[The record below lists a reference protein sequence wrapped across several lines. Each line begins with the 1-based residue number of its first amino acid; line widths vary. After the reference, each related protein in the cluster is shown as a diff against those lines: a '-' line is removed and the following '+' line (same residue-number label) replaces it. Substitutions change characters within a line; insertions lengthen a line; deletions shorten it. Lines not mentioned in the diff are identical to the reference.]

1 MSKMVSIFYNS
12 ELGSFQQ
19 ASKPFINIK
28 FRGGSFRKG

>member
-1 MSKMVSIFYNS
+1 MDNS

-28 FRGGSFRKG
+28 FRGGPFHKG